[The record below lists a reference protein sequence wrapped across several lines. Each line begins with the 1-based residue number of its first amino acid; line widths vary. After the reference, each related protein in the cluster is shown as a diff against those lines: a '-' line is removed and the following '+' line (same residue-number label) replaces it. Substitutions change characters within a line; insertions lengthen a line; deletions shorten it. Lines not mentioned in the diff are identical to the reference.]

1 MPGACLSCGI
11 AGRRAAG
18 AEGLSWGVGSAA
30 AFPCLSG
37 HLLDSSPVSTAAW
50 GAGLGL
56 ASPLF
61 FSLSPWQR
69 EPVSCDRTALPGRNS
84 LGRPLGGRSR
94 EGPLIFEEEKGWF
107 CVFRN
112 VGFCA
117 EVLRSFL
124 ELTVVFIGWGSATL
138 SELKDI

>member
-1 MPGACLSCGI
+1 MALL
-11 AGRRAAG
+11 AAG
-18 AEGLSWGVGSAA
+18 QPGPRGSRGVSDLLLHFHVSVGIFWIPRL
-30 AFPCLSG
+30 FPQPRGVL
-37 HLLDSSPVSTAAW
+37 VW
-50 GAGLGL
+50 

-124 ELTVVFIGWGSATL
+124 ELTVVFIGWGSATP